1 MSDIHI
7 GKITQTRSDKG
18 KAQLYY
24 HVPITT
30 PVAGVVPTPES
41 AIPTLLQQPEI
52 DALAAGTLVEIARD
66 MEIFSNQTTND
77 IVLAIKED
85 YLNVKAEYNK
95 RFGFEYKF
103 YGAKF
108 NAGD

>member
-77 IVLAIKED
+77 IVAAIRAD
-85 YLNVKAEYNK
+85 YLNTKSEYNS
-95 RFGFEYKF
+95 RYDFEHKF

-108 NAGD
+108 NAGS